1 MSSVTPF
8 LWFDT
13 QAEEAAQHYT
23 AIFRNSRITA
33 TTRYPKGGP
42 SPEGSVM
49 TVSFELDG
57 VPFIALNAGP
67 HFQFNHAVSFMVE
80 CDSQDEIDHYW
91 ERLSEDGATEPCGWL
106 KDKFGLSWQVT
117 PRMMMEV
124 WESKDEALKAR
135 VMAAMMQMSKL
146 DIQVLQEAAKG

>member
-8 LWFDT
+8 LWFDN

-23 AIFRNSRITA
+23 AIFKNSRITGS
-33 TTRYPKGGP
+33 TTYPEGAP
-42 SPEGSVM
+42 SPKGSVM

-57 VPFIALNAGP
+57 VPFVALNAGP
-67 HFQFNHAVSFMVE
+67 HFQFNHAVSFFIT
-80 CDSQDEIDHYW
+80 CDTQDEIDHYW

-106 KDKFGLSWQVT
+106 KDKFGLSWQVV
-117 PRMMMEV
+117 PRMMMEIY
-124 WESKDEALKAR
+124 SGTDEPRKAR

-146 DIQVLQEAAKG
+146 DIQVLHEAAKG

>member
-8 LWFDT
+8 LWFDH
-13 QAEEAAQHYT
+13 QAEEAVQHYT
-23 AIFRNSRITA
+23 AIFKNSKITA
-33 TTRYPKGGP
+33 TARYPQGQPNAGQ
-42 SPEGSVM
+42 VM

-67 HFQFNHAVSFMVE
+67 HFQFNHAVSFMIM
-80 CDSQDEIDHYW
+80 CDTQDELDHYW

-117 PRMMMEV
+117 PRMMMEI
-124 WESKDEALKAR
+124 WESKDEALKSR

-146 DIQVLQEAAKG
+146 DMQVLQEAARG